1 MFGLFGG
8 GKIVNRMADELGIE
22 RALYKSALTEEGINF
37 AMYKIEFQAAA
48 ETFPNEGDRI
58 AHLARHSINPAYR
71 GLNKIAAKFPGQP
84 QVASGIQALE
94 TYARDHGLLGDEQ
107 SAESSSD
114 GTVMNLIFQQLPFC
128 GLDPLSLAKK
138 LHTDDFALG
147 YVFGMS
153 DMANYQFNRDSA
165 GQSDALAY
173 IGTVFTETLGGD
185 GPKLLEVALSKQST
199 AIFAEGRE
207 QGASEL
213 GSWLKS
219 QGQIVPLGLSNH
231 FGDHSES

>member
-1 MFGLFGG
+1 MFRLFGG

-22 RALYKSALTEEGINF
+22 RALFKTALTEEGINF

-48 ETFPNEGDRI
+48 EAFPKEGDRI

-71 GLNKIAAKFPGQP
+71 GLNKIGAKFPGQP

-94 TYARDHGLLGDEQ
+94 TYARDHGLLDENP
-107 SAESSSD
+107 SPESNLD
-114 GTVMNLIFQQLPFC
+114 GTVMNLIFQQLTIC

-153 DMANYQFNRDSA
+153 DMANHQFNREST
-165 GQSDALAY
+165 GQPDALSY
-173 IGTVFTETLGGD
+173 IGSVFTETLGGD
-185 GPKLLEVALSKQST
+185 GPELLEIALSRQST
-199 AIFAEGRE
+199 ANFAEGRE

-219 QGQIVPLGLSNH
+219 QGQIIPLGLGNH
-231 FGDHSES
+231 FRDHSEG